1 MFIESLLFARY
12 YLKMALANLKEIK
25 YMTYFLSLEHA
36 TLMEGKIQSTIRA
49 DYVPQ
54 SAKLNVIKHIFP

>member
-25 YMTYFLSLEHA
+25 YMTHFLPPEHA
-36 TLMEGKIQSTIRA
+36 TLMEGKIQSTIRD